1 MLPYSGAI
9 YGFIFAKK
17 LPGHPRK
24 FVFSCLSGEYAGI
37 LHSMLMTKLYL
48 SFPWLTFFFIVFCL
62 MTLAQLFYYGWFFRR
77 LAFFSPAPRDQ
88 SQQHPV
94 SVIIC
99 ARDEAARLITH
110 LPGALVQSY
119 PSTHEVIVVNHNSQD
134 DTRFLLDEF
143 KKTFKGLHIVNLE
156 QEAIG
161 IPGKKYPLSMGIKEA
176 KYEIV
181 LLTDA
186 DCVPASEF
194 WMQKMQ
200 DGYHAGIEVV
210 LGYSPYKKNSG
221 LLNKIIR
228 FDTFH
233 TALQYLSYAL
243 AGLPYMGVGRNLS
256 YKKDVFLRNKGFS
269 AINHLPGGDDDLF
282 INKVANRIN
291 TAIVIDPDSFTLSE
305 PKKTFNEWFKQKSR
319 HYSAAKYYKPLH
331 KFLLGLYSCSHLL
344 FYPLFIASLFFNW
357 RLALP
362 IFGIRLIVQGVIYY
376 KAMQKLGEEDLFA
389 WWWLL
394 DIWMVAYYLI
404 FASTLWKKPRPTW
417 K

>member
-1 MLPYSGAI
+1 M
-9 YGFIFAKK
+9 AK
-17 LPGHPRK
+17 L
-24 FVFSCLSGEYAGI
+24 FW
-37 LHSMLMTKLYL
+37 
-48 SFPWLTFFFIVFCL
+48 SFPWLELFFIVFCVI
-62 MTLAQLFYYGWFFRR
+62 TLVQLFYYGWFFRR
-77 LAFFSPAPRDQ
+77 LAFYSPLPKDH

-99 ARDEAARLITH
+99 ARDEAAKLVTH
-110 LPGALVQSY
+110 LPGSLVQSY

-134 DTRFLLDEF
+134 ETRFLLDEF

-156 QEAIG
+156 HEAIG

-176 KYEIV
+176 LYEIV

-200 DGYHAGIEVV
+200 DGYRNGIEVV
-210 LGYSPYKKNSG
+210 LGYSPYKKSAG
-221 LLNKIIR
+221 FLNKIIR

-256 YKKDVFLRNKGFS
+256 YKKDVFFRNKGFS
-269 AINHLPGGDDDLF
+269 AINHVTGGDDDLF
-282 INKVANRIN
+282 INKVATKDN
-291 TAIVIDPDSFTLSE
+291 TAVVIDPDTFMLSE
-305 PKKTFNEWFKQKSR
+305 PKKTFGEWFRQKSR
-319 HYSAAKYYKPLH
+319 HYTTAKYYKPRH
-331 KFLLGLYSCSHLL
+331 KLLLGLYSATHFL
-344 FYPLFIASLFFNW
+344 FYPLFIISLFFNW
-357 RLALP
+357 KIALI
-362 IFGIRLIVQGVIYY
+362 IFGIRFFVQGYTFQRSM
-376 KAMQKLGEEDLFA
+376 KMLGEDDLFP

-394 DIWMVAYYLI
+394 DMWMLGYYII
-404 FASTLWKKPRPTW
+404 FSSTLWQKPRKTW

>member
-1 MLPYSGAI
+1 
-9 YGFIFAKK
+9 
-17 LPGHPRK
+17 
-24 FVFSCLSGEYAGI
+24 
-37 LHSMLMTKLYL
+37 MTKLYL
-48 SFPWLTFFFIVFCL
+48 SFPWLELFFIVFCL
-62 MTLAQLFYYGWFFRR
+62 ITLVQLFYYGWFFRR
-77 LAFFSPAPRDQ
+77 LAFYSPRKKEQ

-99 ARDEAARLITH
+99 ARDEAARLVTH
-110 LPGALVQSY
+110 LPGTLVQTY

-156 QEAIG
+156 HEAIG

-176 KYEIV
+176 RYEIV

-186 DCVPASEF
+186 DCIPASEF
-194 WMQKMQ
+194 WVQKMQ
-200 DGYHAGIEVV
+200 DGYDKGIEVV
-210 LGYSPYKKNSG
+210 LGYSPYKKG
-221 LLNKIIR
+221 PGVLNKIIR

-269 AINHLPGGDDDLF
+269 AINHVPGGDDDLF
-282 INKVANRIN
+282 INKVANKEN
-291 TAIVIDPDSFTLSE
+291 TAIVVDPDTFTMSD
-305 PKKTFNEWFKQKSR
+305 PKKTFGEWFRQKSR
-319 HYSAAKYYKPLH
+319 HYSTARYYKPLH
-331 KFLLGLYSCSHLL
+331 KFLLGLYSVSHIL
-344 FYPLFIASLFFNW
+344 FYPLLITSLFFDW
-357 RLALP
+357 RVALSL
-362 IFGIRLIVQGVIYY
+362 FGVRLIVQGITFH
-376 KAMQKLGEEDLFA
+376 KTMRRLGEEDLFP

-394 DIWMVAYYLI
+394 DIWMFLYYLI
-404 FASTLWKKPRPTW
+404 FSSTIWKKPRATW

>member
-1 MLPYSGAI
+1 M
-9 YGFIFAKK
+9 AK
-17 LPGHPRK
+17 L
-24 FVFSCLSGEYAGI
+24 FW
-37 LHSMLMTKLYL
+37 
-48 SFPWLTFFFIVFCL
+48 SFPWLELFFIVFCA
-62 MTLAQLFYYGWFFRR
+62 TTIVQLFYYGWFFRR
-77 LAFFSPAPRDQ
+77 LAFYSPLPKEH

-99 ARDEAARLITH
+99 ARDEAARLVTH
-110 LPGALVQSY
+110 LPGSLVQSY
-119 PSTHEVIVVNHNSQD
+119 PSSHEVIVVNHNSQD

-156 QEAIG
+156 HEAIG

-176 KYEIV
+176 LYEIV

-200 DGYHAGIEVV
+200 DGYRNGIEVV
-210 LGYSPYKKNSG
+210 LGYSPYKKSPG
-221 LLNKIIR
+221 FLNKIIR

-269 AINHLPGGDDDLF
+269 AINHVAGGDDDLF
-282 INKVANRIN
+282 INKVATKDN
-291 TAIVIDPDSFTLSE
+291 TAVVLDPDTFMLSE
-305 PKKTFNEWFKQKSR
+305 PKKSFTEWFRQKSR
-319 HYSAAKYYKPLH
+319 HYTTAKYYKPRH
-331 KFLLGLYSCSHLL
+331 KLLLGLYSATHFL
-344 FYPLFIASLFFNW
+344 FYPLFITSLFFNW
-357 RLALP
+357 KIALI
-362 IFGIRLIVQGVIYY
+362 IFGVRFLIQGYTFQR
-376 KAMQKLGEEDLFA
+376 AMKMLGEEDLFP

-394 DIWMVAYYLI
+394 DMWMLGYYII
-404 FASTLWKKPRPTW
+404 FSSTLWQKPRKTW

>member
-1 MLPYSGAI
+1 
-9 YGFIFAKK
+9 
-17 LPGHPRK
+17 
-24 FVFSCLSGEYAGI
+24 
-37 LHSMLMTKLYL
+37 MTKLYW
-48 SFPWLTFFFIVFCL
+48 SFPWLEIFFIVFCL
-62 MTLAQLFYYGWFFRR
+62 ITLVQLFYYGWFFRR
-77 LAFFSPAPRDQ
+77 LAWYSAPEKQQ

-99 ARDEAARLITH
+99 ARDEAARLVTH
-110 LPGALVQSY
+110 LPGALVQTY

-156 QEAIG
+156 HEAIG

-176 KYEIV
+176 RYEIV

-186 DCVPASEF
+186 DCIPASEF

-200 DGYHAGIEVV
+200 DGYDKGIEVV
-210 LGYSPYKKNSG
+210 LGYGAYKRAPG
-221 LLNKIIR
+221 VLNKIIR

-243 AGLPYMGVGRNLS
+243 AGQPYMGVGRNLS

-269 AINHLPGGDDDLF
+269 AINHVPGGDDDLF
-282 INKVANRIN
+282 INKVATREN
-291 TAIVIDPDSFTLSE
+291 TAIVIDKDTFTLSD
-305 PKKTFNEWFKQKSR
+305 PKKNFGEWFRQKAR
-319 HYSAAKYYKPLH
+319 HYTTAKYYKPRH
-331 KFLLGLYSCSHLL
+331 KFLLGLYSTSHIL
-344 FYPLFIASLFFNW
+344 FYPLLIVSLFYDW
-357 RLALP
+357 RVALSLY
-362 IFGIRLIVQGVIYY
+362 GIRLIVQGLIFH
-376 KAMQKLGEEDLFA
+376 KTMRRLGEEDLFP

-394 DIWMVAYYLI
+394 DIWMFAYYLI
-404 FASTLWKKPRPTW
+404 FSSTIWKKPRQNW

>member
-1 MLPYSGAI
+1 
-9 YGFIFAKK
+9 
-17 LPGHPRK
+17 
-24 FVFSCLSGEYAGI
+24 
-37 LHSMLMTKLYL
+37 MLMTKLYQ
-48 SFPWLTFFFIVFCL
+48 SIPWLELFFIVFCL
-62 MTLAQLFYYGWFFRR
+62 ITLVQLFYYGWFFRR
-77 LAFFSPAPRDQ
+77 LAFYSPMEKDQ

-99 ARDEAARLITH
+99 ARDEAARLVTH
-110 LPGALVQSY
+110 LPGALVQTY

-156 QEAIG
+156 YEAIG

-176 KYEIV
+176 RYEIV

-186 DCVPASEF
+186 DCIPASEF

-200 DGYHAGIEVV
+200 DGYDNGIEVV
-210 LGYSPYKKNSG
+210 LGYSPYKKGSG
-221 LLNKIIR
+221 VLNKLIR

-243 AGLPYMGVGRNLS
+243 AGQPYMGVGRNLS
-256 YKKDVFLRNKGFS
+256 YKKDLFLRNKGFS

-282 INKVANRIN
+282 INKVANKDN
-291 TAIVIDPDSFTLSE
+291 TAIVVDPDTFTVSE
-305 PKKTFNEWFKQKSR
+305 PKKSFGEWFRQKTR
-319 HYSAAKYYKPLH
+319 HHSAAKYYKPLH
-331 KFLLGLYSCSHLL
+331 KFLLGLYAASHAL
-344 FYPLFIASLFFNW
+344 FYPLLIISLFFDW
-357 RLALP
+357 QVALSLY
-362 IFGIRLIVQGVIYY
+362 GIRLIVQGIVF
-376 KAMQKLGEEDLFA
+376 QKSMRRLGEEDLFP

-394 DIWMVAYYLI
+394 DIWMFLYYLI
-404 FASTLWKKPRPTW
+404 FSSAIWKKPRTSW

>member
-1 MLPYSGAI
+1 
-9 YGFIFAKK
+9 
-17 LPGHPRK
+17 
-24 FVFSCLSGEYAGI
+24 
-37 LHSMLMTKLYL
+37 MLMTKLYQ
-48 SFPWLTFFFIVFCL
+48 SIPWLELFFIVFCL
-62 MTLAQLFYYGWFFRR
+62 ITLVQLFYYGWFFRR
-77 LAFFSPAPRDQ
+77 LAFYSPTEKDQ

-99 ARDEAARLITH
+99 ARDEAARLVTH
-110 LPGALVQSY
+110 LPGALVQTY

-156 QEAIG
+156 HEAIG

-176 KYEIV
+176 RYEIV

-186 DCVPASEF
+186 DCIPASEF

-200 DGYHAGIEVV
+200 DGYDNGIEVV
-210 LGYSPYKKNSG
+210 LGYSPYKKGSG
-221 LLNKIIR
+221 VLNKLIR

-243 AGLPYMGVGRNLS
+243 AGQPYMGVGRNLS

-282 INKVANRIN
+282 INKVANKDN
-291 TAIVIDPDSFTLSE
+291 TAIVVDPDTFTLSE
-305 PKKTFNEWFKQKSR
+305 PKKSFGEWFRQKTR
-319 HYSAAKYYKPLH
+319 HHSAAKYYKPLH
-331 KFLLGLYSCSHLL
+331 KFLLGLYAASHAL
-344 FYPLFIASLFFNW
+344 FYPLLIISLFFDW
-357 RLALP
+357 QVALSLY
-362 IFGIRLIVQGVIYY
+362 GVRLIVQGIVF
-376 KAMQKLGEEDLFA
+376 QKSMRRLGEEDLFP

-394 DIWMVAYYLI
+394 DIWMFLYYLI
-404 FASTLWKKPRPTW
+404 FSSAIWKKPRKSW

>member
-1 MLPYSGAI
+1 MTRLFLSLPW
-9 YGFIFAKK
+9 
-17 LPGHPRK
+17 R
-24 FVFSCLSGEYAGI
+24 EI
-37 LHSMLMTKLYL
+37 L
-48 SFPWLTFFFIVFCL
+48 FIVFCL
-62 MTLAQLFYYGWFFRR
+62 ITLVQLGYYAWFFWR
-77 LAFFSPAPRDQ
+77 LAFFSLHPRDK

-99 ARDEAARLITH
+99 ARDEAAKLVTN

-134 DTRFLLDEF
+134 ETRFLLDEF

-156 QEAIG
+156 HEAIG

-200 DGYHAGIEVV
+200 DGYHNGIEVV
-210 LGYSPYKKNSG
+210 LGYSPYNKKPG
-221 LLNKIIR
+221 FLNKIIR

-243 AGLPYMGVGRNLS
+243 AGMPYMGVGRNLS
-256 YKKDVFLRNKGFS
+256 YKKDLFFRNKGFS

-282 INKVANRIN
+282 INKVTNKDN
-291 TAIVIDPDSFTLSE
+291 TNIVIDPDTFTLSE
-305 PKKTFNEWFKQKSR
+305 PKSNFGEWFRQKAR
-319 HYSAAKYYKPLH
+319 HYSTAKYYRPLH
-331 KFLLGLYSCSHLL
+331 KFLLSVYSVSHVLL
-344 FYPLFIASLFFNW
+344 YPLFIAALLFDW
-357 RLALP
+357 RIALP
-362 IFGIRLIVQGVIYY
+362 IFGVRLIVQGLIYY
-376 KAMQKLGEEDLFA
+376 KAMHKLDEKDLFP

-394 DIWMVAYYLI
+394 DLWMFAYYLI
-404 FASTLWKKPRPTW
+404 FVPALWKKPRPTW
-417 K
+417 N

>member
-1 MLPYSGAI
+1 
-9 YGFIFAKK
+9 
-17 LPGHPRK
+17 
-24 FVFSCLSGEYAGI
+24 
-37 LHSMLMTKLYL
+37 MTKLYW
-48 SFPWLTFFFIVFCL
+48 SFPWLEIFFIVFCL
-62 MTLAQLFYYGWFFRR
+62 ITLVQLFYYGWFFRR
-77 LAFFSPAPRDQ
+77 LAWYSAPEKQQ

-99 ARDEAARLITH
+99 ARDEAARLVTH
-110 LPGALVQSY
+110 LPGALVQTY

-156 QEAIG
+156 HEAIG

-176 KYEIV
+176 RYEIV

-186 DCVPASEF
+186 DCIPASEF

-200 DGYHAGIEVV
+200 DGYDKGIEVV
-210 LGYSPYKKNSG
+210 LGYGAYKRAPG
-221 LLNKIIR
+221 VLNKIIR

-243 AGLPYMGVGRNLS
+243 AGQPYMGVGRNLS

-269 AINHLPGGDDDLF
+269 AINHVPGGDDDLF
-282 INKVANRIN
+282 INKVATRAN
-291 TAIVIDPDSFTLSE
+291 TAIVIDKDTFTLSD
-305 PKKTFNEWFKQKSR
+305 PKKNFGEWFRQKAR
-319 HYSAAKYYKPLH
+319 HYTTAKYYKPRH
-331 KFLLGLYSCSHLL
+331 KFLLGLYSTSHIL
-344 FYPLFIASLFFNW
+344 FYPLLIVSLFYDW
-357 RLALP
+357 RVALSLY
-362 IFGIRLIVQGVIYY
+362 GIRLIVQGLIFH
-376 KAMQKLGEEDLFA
+376 KTMRRLGEEDLFP

-394 DIWMVAYYLI
+394 DIWMFAYYLI
-404 FASTLWKKPRPTW
+404 FSSTIWKKPRQNW

>member
-1 MLPYSGAI
+1 MY
-9 YGFIFAKK
+9 K
-17 LPGHPRK
+17 LPP
-24 FVFSCLSGEYAGI
+24 
-37 LHSMLMTKLYL
+37 YL
-48 SFPWLTFFFIVFCL
+48 SWSEIWFTLFCL
-62 MTLAQLFYYGWFFRR
+62 VCFIQLFYYGWFFMR
-77 LAFFSPAPRDQ
+77 LAFFRKPSKEK

-99 ARDEAARLITH
+99 ARDEAANLAEN
-110 LPGALVQSY
+110 LPGSLVQTY

-186 DCVPASEF
+186 DCVPATEF

-200 DGYHAGIEVV
+200 DGYHNGIEVV
-210 LGYSPYKKNSG
+210 LGYSPYKKSPG
-221 LLNKIIR
+221 FLNKIIR

-243 AGLPYMGVGRNLS
+243 AGMPYMGVGRNLS

-269 AINHLPGGDDDLF
+269 AINHVPGGDDDLF
-282 INKVANRIN
+282 INKVATKEN
-291 TAIVIDPDSFTLSE
+291 TAIVIDPDTFTLSE
-305 PKKTFNEWFKQKSR
+305 PKKTFSEWFRQKTR
-319 HYSAAKYYKPLH
+319 HYTTSRYYKKQH
-331 KFLLGLYSCSHLL
+331 K
-344 FYPLFIASLFFNW
+344 
-357 RLALP
+357 
-362 IFGIRLIVQGVIYY
+362 
-376 KAMQKLGEEDLFA
+376 
-389 WWWLL
+389 
-394 DIWMVAYYLI
+394 
-404 FASTLWKKPRPTW
+404 
-417 K
+417 